1 MSSRSRSKPIHGLVL
16 SPATQQRLRTKPIG
30 THGSMTESSNRDNSV
45 INTLSRSIRN
55 VLTSSRR
62 RGGKKKNTK
71 RKTQK
76 KRKTR
81 KVRRNQK

>member
-1 MSSRSRSKPIHGLVL
+1 MSSRSRSRSRNVISEQTKE
-16 SPATQQRLRTKPIG
+16 RLRTAPIG
-30 THGSMTESSNRDNSV
+30 THGSMSVSSKKDNS
-45 INTLSRSIRN
+45 IMNYLSRSIRS
-55 VLTSSRR
+55 VLNRR
-62 RGGKKKNTK
+62 KGGKRKNTK

>member
-1 MSSRSRSKPIHGLVL
+1 MSSRSKSRSRNVISQETINRLIHN
-16 SPATQQRLRTKPIG
+16 PIG
-30 THGSMTESSNRDNSV
+30 THGSMSASSKKEGSLM
-45 INTLSRSIRN
+45 NTLSRSIRG
-55 VLTSSRR
+55 VFTTSRR
-62 RGGKKKNTK
+62 RGGKRKNTK

>member
-1 MSSRSRSKPIHGLVL
+1 MLD
-16 SPATQQRLRTKPIG
+16 RLKKNPIG
-30 THGSMTESSNRDNSV
+30 THGSMSASLKKEGSLM
-45 INTLSRSIRN
+45 NTLSRSIRR
-55 VLTSSRR
+55 VFTPSRR
-62 RGGKKKNTK
+62 RGGKRKNTK